1 MYFCWCALRH
11 RNGPQYNMY
20 TTVKSGVCCWRCK
33 NEAFRP
39 SHLSALVRTPLSA
52 DTLAHAVPHLR
63 RMAKYTTEFLLHLT
77 HRSYSETKTDPHWDG
92 NRKQREKERE
102 REREKDLRAVLM
114 CLFCGRHLEGRRR
127 APRLYLSKLS
137 FSLSLC
143 LPLVC
148 CKAPISPSHPSVTQ
162 HPADQTPS
170 SHSSPPSPLSPLPSD
185 RLSRAA
191 AHKQLPKMPPWGTIP
206 VFLKSKKRPPG
217 EGLTERVVNNW
228 QERK

>member
-1 MYFCWCALRH
+1 
-11 RNGPQYNMY
+11 MY
-20 TTVKSGVCCWRCK
+20 TSVKRGFYCWRCK
-33 NEAFRP
+33 NEAFWP

-63 RMAKYTTEFLLHLT
+63 RMANFYDRIFASSNSQIALRDKDRPPLRRKE
-77 HRSYSETKTDPHWDG
+77 ET
-92 NRKQREKERE
+92 E
-102 REREKDLRAVLM
+102 REREKDLRVVLM

-127 APRLYLSKLS
+127 APRLYFSKLS

-170 SHSSPPSPLSPLPSD
+170 SHSSPPSPLSPPPSD

-191 AHKQLPKMPPWGTIP
+191 AHKQLPKMPP
-206 VFLKSKKRPPG
+206 
-217 EGLTERVVNNW
+217 
-228 QERK
+228 